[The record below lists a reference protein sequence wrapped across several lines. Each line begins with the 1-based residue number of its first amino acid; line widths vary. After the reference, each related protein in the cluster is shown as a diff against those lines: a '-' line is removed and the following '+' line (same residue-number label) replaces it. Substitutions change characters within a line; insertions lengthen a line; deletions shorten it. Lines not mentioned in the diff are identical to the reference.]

1 MLESDGVEEG
11 MESEARLVGGLG
23 AEYVGG
29 LLFGDGETATEEA
42 PVFFYFAHA
51 ALVADGQEVDGFNEG
66 EDEAECG
73 MEVVGLLVL
82 DAEGEEWV
90 VEDAAPYHVVFY
102 LREPLPYAAIVGGG
116 ADVAVVDDA
125 VVEQGQHAVEGVEV
139 YLSGVLLP
147 PGAWMDGDVAEGI
160 VVKYGDETENL
171 VGAVQPEAH
180 FDAEGGEEPGDNAVE
195 DGTHFV
201 GVGEDAAAA
210 VLCRHPAHGAAD
222 IPVYLVV
229 ADVVEAVGE
238 SDEFVGLFA
247 QYLGDDGDGIEIG
260 FGQDVVDFFPCIGQV
275 TVGEGEEGGDG
286 IVERSR
292 ETLVVYFPEQQ
303 FGQTLHG
310 GENQHDCLAL
320 FSSASSFRLSM
331 M

>member
-1 MLESDGVEEG
+1 MFESDGVEEG
-11 MESEARLVGGLG
+11 MEADASLIGGLST
-23 AEYVGG
+23 ENVGG
-29 LLFGDGETATEEA
+29 LLFGDGEAATEEA
-42 PVFFYFAHA
+42 PIFFYFAHA
-51 ALVADGQEVDGFNEG
+51 ALVADGKEVDGFNEG
-66 EDEAECG
+66 EDKAEG
-73 MEVVGLLVL
+73 GLEVVGLLVL
-82 DAEGEEWV
+82 DAEGEERV
-90 VEDAAPYHVVFY
+90 VEDAAPNHVVFY
-102 LREPLPYAAIVGGG
+102 LREPLPYATIVGGG
-116 ADVAVVDDA
+116 ADVAIVYDSMM
-125 VVEQGQHAVEGVEV
+125 EQGQHAVEGVEV

-147 PGAWMDGDVAEGI
+147 TCAWMDGDIAEGI
-160 VVKYGDETENL
+160 VVEYGDEAENL
-171 VGAVQPEAH
+171 FGAVQPEAH
-180 FDAEGGEEPGDNAVE
+180 FDAKGGEEPGDDAVE

-201 GVGEDAAAA
+201 GVREDAAAA

-238 SDEFVGLFA
+238 SDKFVGLFT
-247 QYLGDDGDGIEIG
+247 QYLGDNGDGIEVG
-260 FGQDVVDFFPCIGQV
+260 LGQNIVDFFPCIGQV

-292 ETLVVYFPEQQ
+292 ETLVVDFPEQQ

>member
-1 MLESDGVEEG
+1 MFESDGVEEG
-11 MESEARLVGGLG
+11 MESEARLVGCLG

-29 LLFGDGETATEEA
+29 LLFGDGKTATEEA
-42 PVFFYFAHA
+42 PIFFYFAHA

-66 EDEAECG
+66 EDEVECSL
-73 MEVVGLLVL
+73 EVVGLLVL
-82 DAEGEEWV
+82 DAEGEERV

-102 LREPLPYAAIVGGG
+102 LRVPLPYASIVGGG
-116 ADVAVVDDA
+116 ADVAIVDDA
-125 VVEQGQHAVEGVEV
+125 VMEKGQHAVEGVEV

-147 PGAWMDGDVAEGI
+147 SGARMDGDVAEGI
-160 VVKYGDETENL
+160 VVEYGDETENL

-180 FDAEGGEEPGDNAVE
+180 FDAKGGEEPGDNAVE

-210 VLCRHPAHGAAD
+210 MLCRHPAHGAAD

-229 ADVVEAVGE
+229 ADVVEAVGK
-238 SDEFVGLFA
+238 SDKFVGLFT
-247 QYLGDDGDGIEIG
+247 QYLGDDRDGIAVG
-260 FGQDVVDFFPCIGQV
+260 LGQDVVDFFPCIGQV
-275 TVGEGEEGGDG
+275 TVGEGEKGGDG
-286 IVERSR
+286 VVERSG